1 MEAMQIGYV
10 SLVLFAM
17 VILKGCYA
25 TSGMSFEQDRVPRN
39 EGDFYIVNERVQ
51 PLKIGYPSEKY
62 QEPLPLPSTTR
73 LRSDR
78 TEEAQ
83 YLGNIIQLLKQSKM
97 VAAAASQPARDG
109 VRKTFDYNA
118 FSIDI
123 DMIIFALKRY
133 LYADDSTPRRYNQV
147 GASELKAQY

>member
-1 MEAMQIGYV
+1 MQIGYI

-25 TSGMSFEQDRVPRN
+25 TSGMSFEQDYTPRS
-39 EGDFYIVNERVQ
+39 EEDFYIVNERMQ
-51 PLKIGYPSEKY
+51 PLKTSYLSEKY
-62 QEPLPLPSTTR
+62 PEPLPLPRTAR

-97 VAAAASQPARDG
+97 VAAAAHQPARDG
-109 VRKTFDYNA
+109 TRKAFDYNA

-123 DMIIFALKRY
+123 DTIIFALKRY
-133 LYADDSTPRRYNQV
+133 LYADDSAPRRFNQIEEN
-147 GASELKAQY
+147 ELKAQY